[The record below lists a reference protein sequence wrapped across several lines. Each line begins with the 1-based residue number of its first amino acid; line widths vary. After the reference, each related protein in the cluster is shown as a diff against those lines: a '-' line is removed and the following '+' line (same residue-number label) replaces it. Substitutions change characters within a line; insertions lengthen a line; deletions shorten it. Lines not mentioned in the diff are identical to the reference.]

1 MCTSLIDHWMT
12 EPNEF
17 QVILGKCHYFR
28 HLYLLFFLI
37 LLRKI
42 VS

>member
-1 MCTSLIDHWMT
+1 MCASLIELWMT

-28 HLYLLFFLI
+28 HFYLLLFLI